1 MARDDGHSELTEP
14 YAKFCDVDPDG
25 AAHVLVRGQA
35 LARDPDPASPV
46 SITKPCTAAAAL
58 RRTSRCRFSGDA
70 SS

>member
-14 YAKFCDVDPDG
+14 YAKFCVHPDG
-25 AAHVLVRGQA
+25 AAHVLVCGQA
-35 LARDPDPASPV
+35 LACDPDPASPV